1 MFFAFNHRMKNYLI
15 IGYGW
20 LGKAL
25 AEALKSTDAIIWAT
39 SSDDLKLND
48 IKTAGISAL
57 RLKKNSGVL
66 SWAED
71 ELPIVH
77 FDAVI
82 VTLPPFEGALES
94 LSNLLQSL
102 HVKSIVFTSSTGVYE
117 DVSALVNE
125 SSSINKDHL
134 VFQMEERIRSL
145 QPSNYTILRMSGHI
159 GPNRHPVRF
168 FLRHGRDI
176 PNGQAPVNLIHQKDI
191 IASILVTMND
201 SHGNSVYN
209 VCWPEHPTKEEY
221 YGAISLKI
229 GEKRLV
235 FLKGNQGKIIDGS
248 KITNET
254 GFHYDFSIYEI
265 DDLDLRK
272 DNI

>member
-25 AEALKSTDAIIWAT
+25 AEALKSQESTVWAT
-39 SSDDLKLND
+39 SSDDIKLNE
-48 IKTAGISAL
+48 IKKAGISAL
-57 RLKKNSGVL
+57 RVERNSEIL
-66 SWAED
+66 SWAGD
-71 ELPIVH
+71 ELPHVH
-77 FDAVI
+77 FDVVV
-82 VTLPPFEGALES
+82 VTLPPFERALES
-94 LSNLLQSL
+94 LSNLLQFL
-102 HVKSIVFTSSTGVYE
+102 QVKSIIFTSSTGVYE
-117 DVSALVNE
+117 DAVTLVDE
-125 SSSINKDHL
+125 TSSIKKDHF

-145 QPSNYTILRMSGHI
+145 QPLNYTVLRLSGHI

-191 IASILVTMND
+191 ISAILATMND
-201 SHGNSVYN
+201 SQGNSVYN

-229 GEKRLV
+229 GVKKLV
-235 FLKGNQGKIIDGS
+235 FLKGNQGKMIDGS

-254 GFHYDFSIYEI
+254 GFHYGFSIYEI

>member
-272 DNI
+272 ENI

>member
-66 SWAED
+66 SWADD

-102 HVKSIVFTSSTGVYE
+102 HFKSIVFTSSTGVYE

>member
-20 LGKAL
+20 LGTAL
-25 AEALKSTDAIIWAT
+25 AEALKSTEAIIWAT

-66 SWAED
+66 SWADD

-102 HVKSIVFTSSTGVYE
+102 HFKSIVFTSSTGVYE

-145 QPSNYTILRMSGHI
+145 QPSNYTILRLSGHI

-168 FLRHGRDI
+168 FVRHGRDI
-176 PNGQAPVNLIHQKDI
+176 PNGLAPVNLIHQKDI

-201 SHGNSVYN
+201 SQGNSVYN

>member
-25 AEALKSTDAIIWAT
+25 AETLKNKQASVWAT
-39 SSDDLKLND
+39 SSDNQKLND
-48 IKTAGISAL
+48 IKTAGFSAL
-57 RLKKNSGVL
+57 RLEKNRGIL

-71 ELPIVH
+71 ELPLLH

-82 VTLPPFEGALES
+82 VTLPPFEGALDS

-102 HVKSIVFTSSTGVYE
+102 HVKSIVFTSSTGVYK
-117 DVSALVNE
+117 DASTLVNE
-125 SSSINKDHL
+125 SSSINEDHL

-145 QPSNYTILRMSGHI
+145 QPLNYTVLRLSGHI

-176 PNGQAPVNLIHQKDI
+176 PNGQAPINLIHQKDI
-191 IASILVTMND
+191 IASILVTMNE
-201 SHGNSVYN
+201 SQGNSVYN
-209 VCWPEHPTKEEY
+209 VCWPEHPTKENY
-221 YGAISLKI
+221 YGAISLKL
-229 GEKRLV
+229 GGKKLV
-235 FLKGNQGKIIDGS
+235 FLKGNQGKIIEGS

-254 GFHYDFSIYEI
+254 NFNYRFSIDEI

>member
-15 IGYGW
+15 LGYGW
-20 LGKAL
+20 LGAAL
-25 AEALKSTDAIIWAT
+25 AEALKSTEAIIWAT

-48 IKTAGISAL
+48 ITTAGISAL
-57 RLKKNSGVL
+57 RLEKNSGIL

-82 VTLPPFEGALES
+82 VAFPPFEGVLQS

-102 HVKSIVFTSSTGVYE
+102 HFKSIVFTSSTGVYE
-117 DVSALVNE
+117 DASTIVNE
-125 SSSINKDHL
+125 SASINKDHL

-145 QPSNYTILRMSGHI
+145 QPLNYIILRLAGHI

-176 PNGQAPVNLIHQKDI
+176 PNGQAAVNLVHQKDI
-191 IASILVTMND
+191 IAAIFATMNE
-201 SHGNSVYN
+201 SRKNPIYN

-221 YGAISLKI
+221 YGLISLKI
-229 GEKRLV
+229 GGENLV
-235 FLKGNQGKIIDGS
+235 FLKGNHGKIIDGS

-254 GFHYDFSIYEI
+254 NFNYGFSIFEI
-265 DDLDLRK
+265 NDLDLRK

>member
-254 GFHYDFSIYEI
+254 GFHYDFSIYDI

>member
-1 MFFAFNHRMKNYLI
+1 LFFAFNHRMKNYLI

-20 LGKAL
+20 LGTAL
-25 AEALKSTDAIIWAT
+25 AEALESTDAIIWAT

-57 RLKKNSGVL
+57 RLEKNSGIL
-66 SWAED
+66 SWAGN
-71 ELPIVH
+71 ELPPVH

-82 VTLPPFEGALES
+82 VTLPPFDGVLES

-102 HVKSIVFTSSTGVYE
+102 HFKLVIFTSSTGIYE
-117 DVSALVNE
+117 DTSVFVDEEAP
-125 SSSINKDHL
+125 INTGHL

-145 QPSNYTILRMSGHI
+145 QPLNFIILRLAGHI

-176 PNGQAPVNLIHQKDI
+176 PNGQAPVNLVHQKDI
-191 IASILVTMND
+191 IAAIFATMN
-201 SHGNSVYN
+201 GPNKNSIYN
-209 VCWPEHPTKEEY
+209 VCWPEHSTKEEY
-221 YGAISLKI
+221 YGSISLKI
-229 GEKRLV
+229 GGEKLV
-235 FLKGNQGKIIDGS
+235 FLKGDHGKIIDGS

-254 GFHYDFSIYEI
+254 NFNYGFSIYEI
-265 DDLDLRK
+265 NDLDLRK